1 MKQTRD
7 YITEEKRKAL
17 EEELK
22 DLKGPK
28 RKEILEALAYAKSLG
43 DLSENAEYIEAKESQ
58 ELNEKKI
65 AELEDFFRNAEVI
78 SKHREKGIV
87 QIGSS
92 IEVKSG
98 PKTMHFVIVGSEE
111 ADPALGK
118 ISYISPI
125 GSAFLNKKE
134 GEKVEVSTPSGKI
147 KYEIVGIQ

>member
-1 MKQTRD
+1 MNDKK
-7 YITEEKRKAL
+7 YISEEGYQKLQL
-17 EEELK
+17 ELNELK
-22 DLKGPK
+22 INTRQEIAK
-28 RKEILEALAYAKSLG
+28 RIEEAKKLG

-87 QIGSS
+87 QVGSS

-134 GEKVEVSTPSGKI
+134 GEKVEVSTPNGKI